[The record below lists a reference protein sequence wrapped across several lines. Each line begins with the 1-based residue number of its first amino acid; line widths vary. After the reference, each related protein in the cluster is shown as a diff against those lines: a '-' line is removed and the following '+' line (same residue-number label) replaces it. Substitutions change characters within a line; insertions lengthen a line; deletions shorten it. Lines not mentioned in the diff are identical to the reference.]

1 MALTTI
7 AILFPLVA
15 ICFNKTGGVTNLTR
29 RDRDYVACNAAA
41 EAALE
46 YTFAKW
52 KAWIKANGG
61 RIPTVANCANTSS
74 PATTQVGATAAD
86 AQALFNATL
95 KFNGAT
101 VTELVLEPVDGNDIP
116 ISSSLTADQQKSAMR
131 TFMPL
136 ESMPRR
142 VGRAY
147 NYRATVS
154 VQMPSRG
161 GPAVTRV
168 MRYFRKTDASLWQA
182 MMWYEGDL
190 ELFPTPD
197 MTLYGWLH
205 TNSNA
210 YLTHAANSN
219 NLTLNSDFTFSG
231 SPSTVNKGLHS
242 EIKDP
247 LGLIYGVSQLQEVI
261 EPSWQ
266 SWKEPVWNSG
276 GYDTQVGNIPRLDP
290 LPVRR
295 EDAINTTDTNLNN
308 DSLREI
314 IERTADTNG
323 DGQRTATDDTV
334 DFADRRYYN
343 VADFKIIVN
352 RAAAAPADRIKVLD
366 RNDVRLD
373 PSTNTFAAN
382 IIQPGAG

>member
-1 MALTTI
+1 MNIPTPLIPLRNRESGNGILVALTTI

-74 PATTQVGATAAD
+74 PATTQVGATAAG
-86 AQALFNATL
+86 AQAFFNATL

-116 ISSSLTADQQKSAMR
+116 ISSSLSADQQKSAMR

-161 GPAVTRV
+161 GPAVTRL

-197 MTLYGWLH
+197 MTL
-205 TNSNA
+205 
-210 YLTHAANSN
+210 
-219 NLTLNSDFTFSG
+219 
-231 SPSTVNKGLHS
+231 
-242 EIKDP
+242 
-247 LGLIYGVSQLQEVI
+247 
-261 EPSWQ
+261 
-266 SWKEPVWNSG
+266 
-276 GYDTQVGNIPRLDP
+276 
-290 LPVRR
+290 
-295 EDAINTTDTNLNN
+295 
-308 DSLREI
+308 
-314 IERTADTNG
+314 
-323 DGQRTATDDTV
+323 
-334 DFADRRYYN
+334 
-343 VADFKIIVN
+343 
-352 RAAAAPADRIKVLD
+352 
-366 RNDVRLD
+366 
-373 PSTNTFAAN
+373 
-382 IIQPGAG
+382 